1 MSRNIPLGLTAVL
14 VHCLFQTSAFA
25 EPPNSALWAGIANK
39 IVADARS
46 EWRIPGLAVAIVHDG
61 KTVLLRGYG
70 TRGTTDDTAMS
81 PDTLFPLASCSKA
94 FTSTLL
100 AMLVSDGKIDWDD
113 PVRKHVPTFRLSDP
127 SADALVTVRDIVS
140 HRTGVAGHD
149 LLWYCAPWDLN
160 ETVRRTLRLPLEAP
174 FRGGYRYSST
184 MFVVAGKVAANRGRA
199 SWDRLVRDRITTPLG
214 MTGVRLSS
222 TEARAVVNRAGGH
235 RKTADGEIVP
245 VPRYEDREPN
255 PSGSVRA
262 TARDL
267 AAWMKFH
274 LSDGLGP
281 DGTRL
286 VAADALTETKTA
298 QTIMRLGET
307 GRAVYPESRQ
317 LCYGMG
323 WVVHDYRG
331 KLVVAHGGMIDGFRA
346 KLPWSRTRGSASRC

>member
-1 MSRNIPLGLTAVL
+1 
-14 VHCLFQTSAFA
+14 
-25 EPPNSALWAGIANK
+25 
-39 IVADARS
+39 
-46 EWRIPGLAVAIVHDG
+46 
-61 KTVLLRGYG
+61 
-70 TRGTTDDTAMS
+70 
-81 PDTLFPLASCSKA
+81 
-94 FTSTLL
+94 
-100 AMLVSDGKIDWDD
+100 
-113 PVRKHVPTFRLSDP
+113 
-127 SADALVTVRDIVS
+127 
-140 HRTGVAGHD
+140 
-149 LLWYCAPWDLN
+149 
-160 ETVRRTLRLPLEAP
+160 
-174 FRGGYRYSST
+174 

-199 SWDRLVRDRITTPLG
+199 PWDRLVRDRITDPLG

-222 TEARAVVNRAGGH
+222 AEARKVDDRAKGH
-235 RKTADGEIVP
+235 RKTADGKV
-245 VPRYEDREPN
+245 VSMPRYEDRQPN

-331 KLVVAHGGMIDGFRA
+331 KLVVAHGGMIDGYRTQITLVPDARLGIAVLNNLDKTMANAAITNTLVDRLLGLPGKDWHAHYQGVERA
-346 KLPWSRTRGSASRC
+346 ERDDKQAASTAATPSATRPRSPASPWRTTPAATVTTLTVTGP